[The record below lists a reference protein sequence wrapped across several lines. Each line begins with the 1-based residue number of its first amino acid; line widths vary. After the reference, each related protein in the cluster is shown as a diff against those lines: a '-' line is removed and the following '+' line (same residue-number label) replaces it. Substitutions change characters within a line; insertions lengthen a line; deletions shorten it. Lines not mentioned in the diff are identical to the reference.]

1 MIVLD
6 LSQDQ
11 ISGISNTTSTSTT
24 SNNSILSDI
33 IQASG
38 IMPNSDI
45 EVEDENTTNITMA
58 DGQMQKDGIDSVRVE
73 NDTYNSHRLISSS
86 NLETINLAARESLGK
101 DFDEVNDAITNDS
114 RSSSQHL
121 ENSGNKKIEISSGEY

>member
-33 IQASG
+33 IQSSG

-45 EVEDENTTNITMA
+45 EVEDENATNITMA
-58 DGQMQKDGIDSVRVE
+58 DGQIQKDGIDSVRVE
-73 NDTYNSHRLISSS
+73 NDTYNSHRLTSSS
-86 NLETINLAARESLGK
+86 NSETSNLAASESLGK
-101 DFDEVNDAITNDS
+101 DFDEVNDAITNDV

-121 ENSGNKKIEISSGEY
+121 ENSGNKKFEISSGEY

>member
-33 IQASG
+33 IQSSG

-58 DGQMQKDGIDSVRVE
+58 DGQIQKDGINSVRVE
-73 NDTYNSHRLISSS
+73 NETYNSHRLTSSS
-86 NLETINLAARESLGK
+86 NSETSNLAASESLGK
-101 DFDEVNDAITNDS
+101 DFDEVNDAITNDV

-121 ENSGNKKIEISSGEY
+121 ENSGNKKFEISSGEY